1 MLKDYY
7 YTDKEEL
14 DSLRLENA
22 KLNQELIQAKAEI
35 ENLKR
40 QVAINGVILSRGTGK
55 NQKIGGK
62 TNGDQEN

>member
-14 DSLRLENA
+14 DALRLENA

-62 TNGDQEN
+62 TNGNQEN

>member
-14 DSLRLENA
+14 DALRAENA
-22 KLNQELIQAKAEI
+22 KLKQELVQAKAEI

-40 QVAINGVILSRGTGK
+40 QVAIQAVR
-55 NQKIGGK
+55 NQKRGGK
-62 TNGDQEN
+62 TNGNQEN